1 MTEEFIELC
10 NLNKM
15 SRGQSEVLK
24 KTFGEIIAEDFPNLA
39 EDVNIMTQE
48 VVNASII
55 NSKNSTPRHVIT
67 TLLKTEDILKIIK
80 ASRQKSSGNNYSE

>member
-1 MTEEFIELC
+1 MWF
-10 NLNKM
+10 
-15 SRGQSEVLK
+15 LK
-24 KTFGEIIAEDFPNLA
+24 KIFGEIIAERFPKNLA
-39 EDVNIMTQE
+39 EDVNIMIQE

-55 NSKNSTPRHVIT
+55 NSENSTPRHVIT

>member
-1 MTEEFIELC
+1 MWF
-10 NLNKM
+10 
-15 SRGQSEVLK
+15 LK
-24 KTFGEIIAEDFPNLA
+24 KIFGEIIAEHFPKNLA
-39 EDVNIMTQE
+39 EDVNIMIQE